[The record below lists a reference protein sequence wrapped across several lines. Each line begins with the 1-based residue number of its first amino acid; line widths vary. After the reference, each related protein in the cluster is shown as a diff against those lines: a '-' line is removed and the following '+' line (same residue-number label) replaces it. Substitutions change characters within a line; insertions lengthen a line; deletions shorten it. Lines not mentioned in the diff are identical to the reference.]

1 MTYNPEQIMIME
13 RLQMGRE
20 LSRAH
25 VVQHQYRQR
34 FAQASDY
41 RNALW
46 SVLCKNFFQRY
57 VDGAATLLDL
67 GCGWGEFSNNIVA
80 GKKYAID
87 MNPDAANH
95 LRDNVELIL
104 QDCSQP
110 WPLPWPWP
118 DNSLDVVFT
127 SNFLEHLPDKSS
139 IELTIASVKRYL
151 KPGGVFIALGPNVRL
166 LPGAY
171 WDFWDHHVQISDRSL
186 VGLLRLNGFSI
197 REQHAGFLPYTMSD
211 GNHPNLLLVKLYFRF
226 GFFWKLLGKQFLVV
240 AVSEK

>member
-1 MTYNPEQIMIME
+1 
-13 RLQMGRE
+13 MGRE
-20 LSRAH
+20 LSRADI
-25 VVQHQYRQR
+25 VQQQYRQR

-46 SVLCKNFFQRY
+46 NVLCKDFFQRY
-57 VDGAATLLDL
+57 VDRAATLLDL

-80 GKKYAID
+80 GKKYAMD
-87 MNPDAANH
+87 MNPDAAAH
-95 LRDNVELIL
+95 LRDDVELIL

-110 WPLPWPWP
+110 WALP
-118 DNSLDVVFT
+118 DNSLDLVFT
-127 SNFLEHLPDKSS
+127 SNFLEHLPEKSS
-139 IELTIASVKRYL
+139 IELTIASVKRCL

-186 VGLLRLNGFSI
+186 VELLRLNGFSI
-197 REQHAGFLPYTMSD
+197 SEQHAGFLPYTMSD
-211 GNHPNLLLVKLYFRF
+211 GNHPNLLLVKLYLRFRL
-226 GFFWKLLGKQFLVV
+226 FWKLLGKQFLVV